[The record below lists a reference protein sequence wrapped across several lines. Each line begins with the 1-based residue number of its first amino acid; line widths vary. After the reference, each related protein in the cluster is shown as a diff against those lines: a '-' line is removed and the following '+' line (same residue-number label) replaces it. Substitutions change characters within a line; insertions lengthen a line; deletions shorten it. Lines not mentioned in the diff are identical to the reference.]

1 MRQSYRKSTAS
12 NGFQSC
18 RLSKGCFAL
27 RRFVCSVYRVI
38 ALLVL
43 VLACAAVPVHAGEGR
58 QIASVVQRGNFA
70 YAYDAKGL
78 QIFTISAGD
87 GIAGFTQSTV
97 SIKRGNFI
105 HIYNEKGLQVS
116 VIPGPR
122 D

>member
-1 MRQSYRKSTAS
+1 MRWVLCSI
-12 NGFQSC
+12 
-18 RLSKGCFAL
+18 
-27 RRFVCSVYRVI
+27 RRVV

-43 VLACAAVPVHAGEGR
+43 VWACAAVPVDAGEGR

>member
-1 MRQSYRKSTAS
+1 M
-12 NGFQSC
+12 
-18 RLSKGCFAL
+18 
-27 RRFVCSVYRVI
+27 
-38 ALLVL
+38 
-43 VLACAAVPVHAGEGR
+43 HAGEGR
-58 QIASVVQRGNFA
+58 QIASVVQRGSFA

-78 QIFTISAGD
+78 QVFTISAGD